1 MKQAQSY
8 GELLN
13 SMVAQEQEQRQQ
25 QQEPQQNQ
33 LVARALNLN
42 PELKQAQGPGADTA
56 FGSNGDVQ
64 ALLKLLTAT
73 AQNGPPTG
81 GVSSSQSD
89 AGTAAAL
96 NAALAVISQTLGP
109 GAANLAASASQGLPS
124 GTSLPPVLPST
135 PVSERSP
142 PGSSPAHTQAPGNT
156 ELVQLAVA
164 LQQHHDHQQQEQL
177 KRQQQHLQQ
186 QISLL
191 HRVQQQQQQQLSGTK
206 RTRLDA
212 GLLDSFA
219 QDHLRAKELQNAIL
233 LNSSYGQSHAG
244 PAQRGL
250 SMLEKNF
257 PADRKGFPMS
267 HRADEY
273 ASRARGIPAEYLQ
286 RGASFPAPMPVLPAP
301 APKKKKAKTGSMQAK
316 WWPNRTELVFQDITK
331 KYAKDEKPAE
341 AEDKGEQ
348 HEELKLGSPS
358 PKEKKILDPA
368 ASKTT
373 ESSESK
379 IKESGLS
386 SPGNSGSTAVSADIS
401 VCDASTNE
409 GSKASKPAEE
419 SNEKKGDLERPP
431 KAQDKDAERADKA
444 SLAPPTLQRDMKG
457 NLILRG
463 IYKKPEGTFKADI
476 QVHGRS
482 VYLGNYARIELA
494 CQAYDRVLIKIHGAD
509 NIKNFAL
516 PASQRL
522 HFDLRYYEDDL
533 SYIEKVRS
541 HASSLDT
548 NPGWQSELAL
558 CYRDRWS
565 I

>member
-1 MKQAQSY
+1 MEASIRLGQNLPNRGRARPADEDVNRPWSTPPTLHRAGYPSKVLSVEGGCGRPSVVRTLPPWQRRVGRLQFPHSPLMTLMSTPPAPTCQALSKMYLALQQQQQQQQPAQSSPQSAFHSLQGNAMKQAQSY

-33 LVARALNLN
+33 LVARALNLD

-142 PGSSPAHTQAPGNT
+142 PGSSPAHTQTPGNS

-257 PADRKGFPMS
+257 PAGRKGFPMS
-267 HRADEY
+267 HRVD
-273 ASRARGIPAEYLQ
+273 
-286 RGASFPAPMPVLPAP
+286 
-301 APKKKKAKTGSMQAK
+301 
-316 WWPNRTELVFQDITK
+316 
-331 KYAKDEKPAE
+331 
-341 AEDKGEQ
+341 
-348 HEELKLGSPS
+348 
-358 PKEKKILDPA
+358 
-368 ASKTT
+368 
-373 ESSESK
+373 
-379 IKESGLS
+379 
-386 SPGNSGSTAVSADIS
+386 
-401 VCDASTNE
+401 
-409 GSKASKPAEE
+409 
-419 SNEKKGDLERPP
+419 
-431 KAQDKDAERADKA
+431 
-444 SLAPPTLQRDMKG
+444 
-457 NLILRG
+457 
-463 IYKKPEGTFKADI
+463 
-476 QVHGRS
+476 
-482 VYLGNYARIELA
+482 
-494 CQAYDRVLIKIHGAD
+494 
-509 NIKNFAL
+509 
-516 PASQRL
+516 
-522 HFDLRYYEDDL
+522 
-533 SYIEKVRS
+533 
-541 HASSLDT
+541 
-548 NPGWQSELAL
+548 
-558 CYRDRWS
+558 
-565 I
+565 